1 MNSVFVNVV
10 RPVLI
15 AFLESEAVKNLVV
28 DLLDRYAKST
38 SNDIDDVVVGLVRSK
53 LLNRW
58 LGEGNI
64 NFPLF
69 L

>member
-1 MNSVFVNVV
+1 MGDSQNLLWRKTMNSVFVNVV

-53 LLNRW
+53 LLNR
-58 LGEGNI
+58 
-64 NFPLF
+64 
-69 L
+69 

>member
-1 MNSVFVNVV
+1 MGDSHNLLWRKTMNSAFVKLVK
-10 RPVLI
+10 PVLI

-53 LLNRW
+53 LLNR
-58 LGEGNI
+58 
-64 NFPLF
+64 
-69 L
+69 